1 MVWKWLSW
9 EVATTCTHIYVTT
22 VCILAD
28 EVEENSL
35 ITVPAGRVKLGKP
48 VDFPSYGWD
57 CEYGEINIE

>member
-1 MVWKWLSW
+1 MYITAN
-9 EVATTCTHIYVTT
+9 EVG
-22 VCILAD
+22 
-28 EVEENSL
+28 ENSL

>member
-1 MVWKWLSW
+1 MAVLRGCNNLH
-9 EVATTCTHIYVTT
+9 TYHVTT
-22 VCILAD
+22 VCILAN
-28 EVEENSL
+28 EVGENSL